1 MLFYQKKI
9 LYEMARLKKR
19 ALKKEKQLTHLT
31 ENHHVWTVF
40 PLKVYSNFK
49 VVRAGCSRFFT
60 IRLQEYGNILKLH
73 YISCSFE
80 NFPTTKQQNS

>member
-1 MLFYQKKI
+1 MLFYQKKDPI
-9 LYEMARLKKR
+9 RDGAIKKTSI
-19 ALKKEKQLTHLT
+19 KKEKQLTHLT